1 MATTYEPINTQTI
14 SSTQTSITFSSIP
27 STYTD
32 LVLILDTISAS
43 SGDDGR
49 LRFNGD
55 TGSNYSSTQI
65 FSNGTAVSNRNS
77 NQTSMRLFND
87 LYSTTRS
94 IGIAHIMNYSNT
106 NVSKTVLSRFGT
118 GNISVGTFVGLW
130 RNTAAITSLSV
141 VHTGSGYASG
151 STFTLYGI
159 KAA

>member
-1 MATTYEPINTQTI
+1 MALTYEPINTQTI
-14 SSTQTSITFSSIP
+14 SSTQTSVIFSGIP

-32 LVLILDTISAS
+32 LVLILDTISAN

-49 LRFNGD
+49 LQFNGD
-55 TGSNYSSTQI
+55 TGTNYSSTQLW
-65 FSNGTAVSNRNS
+65 SNGTPASNRNTS
-77 NQTSMRLFND
+77 QTSMRLFND

-94 IGIAHIMNYSNT
+94 IGIAHIMNYSNATT
-106 NVSKTVLSRFGT
+106 NKTVISRFGT
-118 GNISVGTFVGLW
+118 DNISVGTFVGLW
-130 RNTAAITSLSV
+130 RSTAAITSLNV